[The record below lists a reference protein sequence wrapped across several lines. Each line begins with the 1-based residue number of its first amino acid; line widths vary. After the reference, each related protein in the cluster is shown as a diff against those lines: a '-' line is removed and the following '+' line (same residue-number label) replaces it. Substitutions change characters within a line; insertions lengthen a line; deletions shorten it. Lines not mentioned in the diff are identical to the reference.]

1 MTSLDEKAVE
11 HLATLARLK
20 FSQEE
25 LETIRGDLEQIL
37 SHVDQLTELDTGT
50 VEPTSHGVALA
61 AKFRKDIRGTGLE
74 RDIALAEAP
83 ENLGEGFGVPKVID
97 G

>member
-37 SHVDQLTELDTGT
+37 
-50 VEPTSHGVALA
+50 AM
-61 AKFRKDIRGTGLE
+61 
-74 RDIALAEAP
+74 
-83 ENLGEGFGVPKVID
+83 
-97 G
+97 